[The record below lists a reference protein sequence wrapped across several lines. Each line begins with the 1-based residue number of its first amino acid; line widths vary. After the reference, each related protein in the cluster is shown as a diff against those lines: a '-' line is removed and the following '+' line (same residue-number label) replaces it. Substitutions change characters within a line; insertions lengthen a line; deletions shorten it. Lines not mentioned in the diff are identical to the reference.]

1 MRYLLALTT
10 ISAMIGCGGQE
21 TSKNSGSSTND
32 SEARAALEQKLMA
45 WQGRSTGPDL
55 GLALPGHALSKLMEY
70 KIVSVQRKSD
80 SASTATVNVK
90 LKTYEGRTEETQ
102 WHYTIS
108 KIKTEWNIMVEQ

>member
-1 MRYLLALTT
+1 
-10 ISAMIGCGGQE
+10 
-21 TSKNSGSSTND
+21 
-32 SEARAALEQKLMA
+32 
-45 WQGRSTGPDL
+45 
-55 GLALPGHALSKLMEY
+55 MEY